1 MIERNGDDYQLRYGD
16 LCIPFRIESGARKR
30 LSITVFPDLRLR
42 VLAPESALAAAVLA
56 RVEARARWIAKQ
68 WREFAGAAPATPPR
82 LYVGGETHWY
92 LGRQYRLKLREPED
106 GEREGVKLR
115 GRFFWIMTRDKADA
129 ARARRLLEDWYQTR
143 ARAFFAERLRNC
155 WLETRALELESLPPF
170 EVRRMSKRWGSC
182 TARGKILL
190 NLELVQAPPSCV
202 DYVIIHELCHLKH
215 PHHGPQFYE
224 LLGRCLPDW
233 EKRKAR
239 LEEFGR

>member
-1 MIERNGDDYQLRYGD
+1 MIELTNDDYQLHYGE
-16 LCIPFRIESGARKR
+16 LCIPFRIERGARKR
-30 LSITVFPDLRLR
+30 LSITVFPELRLR
-42 VLAPESALAAAVLA
+42 VLAPEDAPASAVLA

-68 WREFAGAAPATPPR
+68 WREFAGATPATPPR

-92 LGRQYRLKLREPED
+92 LGRQYRLKLRELQGD
-106 GEREGVKLR
+106 EREGVKLR
-115 GRFFWIMTRDKADA
+115 GRFFWIATRDKADA
-129 ARARRLLEDWYQTR
+129 ARVRRLLEDWYQTR
-143 ARAFFAERLRNC
+143 AREFFAARLRKC
-155 WLETRALELESLPPF
+155 WLETRALELEALPPF

-202 DYVIIHELCHLKH
+202 DYVMIHEMCHLKF